1 MTYKAIAREMG
12 LNPRTIDSLRDQ
24 LFIKMDVKSR
34 VALAVVALRNGIVN
48 LFDEKLLKY
57 G

>member
-1 MTYKAIAREMG
+1 MG

>member
-1 MTYKAIAREMG
+1 
-12 LNPRTIDSLRDQ
+12 
-24 LFIKMDVKSR
+24 MDVKSR